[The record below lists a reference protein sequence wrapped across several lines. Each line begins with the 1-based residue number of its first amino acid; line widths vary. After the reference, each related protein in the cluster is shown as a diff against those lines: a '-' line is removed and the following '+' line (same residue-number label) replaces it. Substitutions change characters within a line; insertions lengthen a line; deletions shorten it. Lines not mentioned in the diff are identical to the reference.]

1 MRIIREGAHI
11 LFSTLTPS
19 YLEETVALACTVF
32 SQREPM
38 AKALGLGAAELRP
51 YVEAH
56 TAASCNEEL
65 GVIALE
71 RKSGRVVGFS
81 LAKDYLT
88 PVPWRVTERLAPM
101 HEVLRT
107 LDHWYLGDYGS
118 PRALGLLGHELMTGV
133 AAEHP
138 YLQTRRAT
146 IAPTLGYELMAL
158 RTGLLSARGFQQSI
172 ALATDPRSQQIH
184 GCLGAYRLCSVSY
197 GDFTCMED
205 RRRPFSSLRGGSCAL
220 LLKDLQEAKA
230 CLAGRTLRGPVS
242 WPSGNAWREPRT
254 PGLAAGTSGVAA

>member
-38 AKALGLGAAELRP
+38 AKALELGPAELRP

-56 TAASCNEEL
+56 ATASCNEEL

-88 PVPWRVTERLAPM
+88 PVQWRVTERLAPM
-101 HEVLRT
+101 RQVLET

-118 PRALGLLGHELMTGV
+118 PRAPGVLGRELMTGV
-133 AAEHP
+133 ASEHP

-184 GCLGAYRLCSVSY
+184 GGLGAYRLCSVSY
-197 GDFTCMED
+197 GDFTCMGD
-205 RRRPFSSLRGGSCAL
+205 RQRPFAALRGGSCAL

-230 CLAGRTLRGPVS
+230 GLAGRTLRGAVS
-242 WPSGNAWREPRT
+242 WPSSSSWREPSSPNLVAET
-254 PGLAAGTSGVAA
+254 PGVAA

>member
-38 AKALGLGAAELRP
+38 AKALELGAAELRP

-56 TAASCNEEL
+56 AAAACNEEL

-88 PVPWRVTERLAPM
+88 SVPWQVTERLAPM
-101 HEVLRT
+101 REVLHT
-107 LDHWYLGDYGS
+107 LDHWYQGDYGS
-118 PRALGLLGHELMTGV
+118 PRGPA
-133 AAEHP
+133 
-138 YLQTRRAT
+138 
-146 IAPTLGYELMAL
+146 
-158 RTGLLSARGFQQSI
+158 
-172 ALATDPRSQQIH
+172 
-184 GCLGAYRLCSVSY
+184 CS
-197 GDFTCMED
+197 
-205 RRRPFSSLRGGSCAL
+205 
-220 LLKDLQEAKA
+220 
-230 CLAGRTLRGPVS
+230 
-242 WPSGNAWREPRT
+242 
-254 PGLAAGTSGVAA
+254 GTS